1 MIKLLLNK
9 KYYSVPTKW
18 NELTAKQ
25 LVKIISIFEKPGEVT
40 EARMKLL
47 QIITGIS
54 MWRWIFV
61 SADELNDALYLT
73 DFLIGE
79 NSLTKN
85 HLSNYKGFAGPADDF
100 ENLLMCEF
108 AYTEDYFL
116 RYRAAF
122 PLQGEPKGA
131 GVDLLNQL
139 VAVLYRKTKRGYNKA
154 INKDGDARA
163 EFNEYVCKYHAKR
176 SIASWPLNVKLAIA
190 HWYDGCRTKLV
201 NDYAEVFSGG
211 EGEPAKYGLVS
222 IMRNVAEKGVHGN
235 FKDVEKLHVRMVMLE
250 LDEMMSEARK
260 LQTVN

>member
-1 MIKLLLNK
+1 VTLIKLLLNK
-9 KYYSVPTKW
+9 KYYSVAAKW

-25 LVKIISIFEKPGEVT
+25 LVKIISVFEKPGEVT
-40 EARMKLL
+40 EARIKLL

-54 MWRWIFV
+54 MWRWLFI

-79 NSLTKN
+79 NSLTAN
-85 HLSNYKGFAGPADDF
+85 HLLKYKGFAGPADDF
-100 ENLLMCEF
+100 ENLLMSEF

-116 RYRAAF
+116 RWKAD
-122 PLQGEPKGA
+122 E
-131 GVDLLNQL
+131 VNVELLNQL
-139 VAVLYRKTKRGYNKA
+139 VAVLYRKAKRGYNKA
-154 INKDGDARA
+154 INKDGDARV

-176 SIASWPLNVKLAIA
+176 SVAKWPLNVKLAIA

-211 EGEPAKYGLVS
+211 EGDPAKYGLVS

-250 LDEMMSEARK
+250 LDEMMNEAK
-260 LQTVN
+260 KTAN